1 MRKWYTTFLYNSYK
15 TILGIKGKP
24 AMDKFFYVCLRRTTD
39 QIWHDKAMHPIYKKV
54 LTADESDKAT
64 LAYQLGTGTT

>member
-1 MRKWYTTFLYNSYK
+1 
-15 TILGIKGKP
+15 
-24 AMDKFFYVCLRRTTD
+24 MDKFFYVCLRRTTD